1 MRPSLSFLVV
11 AVFCLVPAA
20 RAGDDPV
27 ADPETI
33 LQTYI
38 EAMGGRDA
46 IMAVETRHYRGRQVD
61 DLGYKDPPVTETVME
76 IWATAGG
83 EILVKETAAGE
94 EPVVR
99 DLAGSVDKLAWLL
112 HPHGPL
118 LVGAYFPDLVVKERV
133 QRNGRWVDVLESP
146 GLDRTYWSLAFD
158 VGTGLLNHIGYY
170 WDLLD
175 YRPEGDVNFAH
186 TIVTSRKGGSST
198 FFFEEIETNGK
209 RPEGF

>member
-1 MRPSLSFLVV
+1 MRPSLFFPVL
-11 AVFCLVPAA
+11 AALCLAPAA
-20 RAGDDPV
+20 WAGDGLLPD
-27 ADPETI
+27 AETV
-33 LQTYI
+33 LQTSI

-46 IMAVETRHYRGRQVD
+46 ILAVETRHYRGRRVD
-61 DLGYKDPPVTETVME
+61 DLGSKDPPVTETVLE
-76 IWATAGG
+76 IWATADG

-99 DLAGSVDKLAWLL
+99 DLAGSLDKLAWLL

-133 QRNGRWVDVLESP
+133 QRHGRWVDVLESP
-146 GLDRTYWSLAFD
+146 GLDGTSWSLAFD
-158 VGTGLLNHIGYY
+158 VETGLLNHIGYS